1 MATYNV
7 KFRVRYAGGTGD
19 EWSEA
24 LSPDKYNW
32 YCDGGQGESR
42 DWTGQCMRDY
52 LSAIDDAA
60 TNLPFVDRDRLGA
73 VGASFGGFSVYYL
86 TTSMSTSV
94 PVLLPRLSALNAL

>member
-32 YCDGGQGESR
+32 YCDGGQGER
-42 DWTGQCMRDY
+42 RMKAMADARDY
-52 LSAIDDAA
+52 QGLK
-60 TNLPFVDRDRLGA
+60 VDSITMGLDHI
-73 VGASFGGFSVYYL
+73 S
-86 TTSMSTSV
+86 
-94 PVLLPRLSALNAL
+94 

>member
-32 YCDGGQGESR
+32 YCDGGQGER
-42 DWTGQCMRDY
+42 RMKAMAEARDY
-52 LSAIDDAA
+52 QGRKVNSITMGLDHIS
-60 TNLPFVDRDRLGA
+60 
-73 VGASFGGFSVYYL
+73 
-86 TTSMSTSV
+86 
-94 PVLLPRLSALNAL
+94 